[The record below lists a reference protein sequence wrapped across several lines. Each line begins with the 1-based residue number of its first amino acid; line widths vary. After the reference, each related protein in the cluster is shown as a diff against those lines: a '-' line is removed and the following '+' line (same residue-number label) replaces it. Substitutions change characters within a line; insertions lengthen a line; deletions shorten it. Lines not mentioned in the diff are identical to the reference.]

1 MGGGQLDLGYAPL
14 PGLLPFVSVF
24 LGGASESISTGVSD
38 TSFTH
43 FYFNPAI
50 GLLFYPDPTAGIS
63 IGARFGYLDD
73 EASQGNL
80 TVSTT
85 GYQVSGELGVG
96 FWLADDLELSFR
108 AIVGFFDISG
118 SGSVSSS
125 TSRSSASFSR
135 NGPYGGGFVALTF
148 N

>member
-1 MGGGQLDLGYAPL
+1 VDVGYAPL
-14 PGLLPFVSVF
+14 PGLVPFASVF
-24 LGGASESISTGVSD
+24 FGGGLESIDTGRSAS
-38 TSFTH
+38 SFTH

-50 GLLFYPDPTAGIS
+50 GLLFYPDPRGGVS

-73 EASQGNL
+73 EASQDKL

-85 GYQVSGELGVG
+85 GYQVSGELGIG

-118 SGSVSSS
+118 SGSASSGS
-125 TSRSSASFSR
+125 SKSSASFTR

-148 N
+148 NLT